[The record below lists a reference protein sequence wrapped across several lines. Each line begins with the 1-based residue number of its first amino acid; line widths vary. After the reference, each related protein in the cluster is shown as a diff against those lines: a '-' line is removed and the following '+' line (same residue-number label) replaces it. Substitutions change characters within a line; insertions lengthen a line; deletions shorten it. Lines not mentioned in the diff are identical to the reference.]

1 MRISEILFESTD
13 QPTVAYHITS
23 EQNAK
28 DILKYGLD
36 PNDSYS
42 DDWNARGEKV
52 VYLITDTQ
60 DIGEVAMWMD
70 SKFRQIAGRGPD
82 IPITLLKID
91 ISGIPLKIKNGWY
104 ATTETISPNRITD
117 LGWRELDRY
126 S

>member
-1 MRISEILFESTD
+1 MRISEILFESTE

-52 VYLITDTQ
+52 VYLIN
-60 DIGEVAMWMD
+60 
-70 SKFRQIAGRGPD
+70 F
-82 IPITLLKID
+82 
-91 ISGIPLKIKNGWY
+91 N
-104 ATTETISPNRITD
+104 
-117 LGWRELDRY
+117 
-126 S
+126 